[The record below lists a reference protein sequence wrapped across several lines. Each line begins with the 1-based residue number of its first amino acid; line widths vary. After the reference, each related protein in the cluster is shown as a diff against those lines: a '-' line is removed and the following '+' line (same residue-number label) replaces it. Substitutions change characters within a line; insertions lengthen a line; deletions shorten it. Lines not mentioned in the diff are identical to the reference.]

1 MKLGDIGFG
10 SILDRSFV
18 RQCVVGSLFW
28 LAFLLMLEPGNIVRA
43 AAAQTEVAMAQEV
56 IRIALASLLAG
67 ATAPLQFRLV
77 RDFPVERER
86 LLKNASI
93 HLLASASLALCL
105 IVIAFSLAPLVL
117 ATDNPRLRLTLGDQ
131 IASNA
136 PLLTF
141 AMVTMAV
148 LLHSFSA
155 KRQEKIDGYAAERW
169 LTRLQAPSRAGM
181 AIVAAQDIDWIEA
194 QGNYVA
200 LHVGADTY
208 LVRQTMS
215 RLADAL
221 NPQHFLR
228 IHRGKILNTARLKK
242 MRPLPG
248 GDAMV
253 ELADGTE
260 LRASRTFS
268 ADLRDIFRSLRIAE
282 ISRD

>member
-1 MKLGDIGFG
+1 MKLGDIELG
-10 SILDRSFV
+10 SILDRTFV
-18 RQCVVGSLFW
+18 RQCAVGSLFW

-43 AAAQTEVAMAQEV
+43 AAARTEVAMAQEA

-77 RDFPVERER
+77 RYFPVERER

-93 HLLASASLALCL
+93 HLLASASLAFCL
-105 IVIAFSLAPLVL
+105 IVIAFSLAPFVL
-117 ATDNPRLRLTLGDQ
+117 ATDNPRLRLTLGEQ

-169 LTRLQAPSRAGM
+169 LTRLQVQSRAGM

-215 RLADAL
+215 RLAETL

-228 IHRGKILNTARLKK
+228 IHRGKILNTARIKK

-268 ADLRDIFRSLRIAE
+268 AGLRDIFGSLRIAE
-282 ISRD
+282 ISHD